1 MSRTVLIVEGNEG
14 RRHAVRS
21 AFAGRGIS
29 TMEVN
34 DAFTGLAA
42 LGRSDFG
49 AIVLAEARRALSLKG
64 LVQLARK
71 RHEGIRIFVILAA
84 AANAD
89 RVRAQLGDDV
99 ITIAPDAS
107 VEGLATQVA
116 SELDVGDVA
125 ASNPWQGES
134 VLAGSSKTSGGL
146 SSESGPVLG
155 APTALSLEGTL
166 DDGDGAA
173 LLMAL
178 LAQELTGT
186 LRIDEGEQQVV
197 IYFSAGEPVWADEK
211 GGDRAV
217 HRRLLAKKIIDEKQ
231 AIAPVPDGDLLES
244 LFKADAIRVADVVEL
259 MRDAAR
265 DAVLDLAQ
273 RRNGTYRFV
282 EQRAFRDWPPIVRL
296 NPFGL
301 VFESRRRTHP
311 PERLVALAA
320 EMSARYIVPG
330 PALRAA
336 APKLR
341 PFLRDRDAGELI
353 DGRST
358 VADLTRETGLDA
370 IMGALLVTTL
380 VDGRLARLADKPI
393 SDEERTALAAAAVAP
408 VDVRT
413 SGSGLD
419 ADASDDDKRNAIRSI
434 AMRIRALVQPTQ
446 VLGIPLHASRDET
459 EAAYRQ
465 RISELDPARVPEGA
479 DAEELL
485 RLLAEI
491 RAKVK
496 GAYETLVL
504 TTSTSVSTSES
515 NPGFDMDSNPF

>member
-14 RRHAVRS
+14 RRHAVRT

-29 TMEVN
+29 TMEVS

-71 RHEGIRIFVILAA
+71 RHEDIRIFVILAA

-89 RVRAQLGDDV
+89 RVRSSLGDDV

-107 VEGLATQVA
+107 VEGLANQVA
-116 SELDVGDVA
+116 AILDVGDA
-125 ASNPWQGES
+125 GASNPWQGES
-134 VLAGSSKTSGGL
+134 YVSGSSKSKGPTT
-146 SSESGPVLG
+146 ESGAVS
-155 APTALSLEGTL
+155 APPASISLEGAL
-166 DDGDGAA
+166 DEGDGAA

-186 LRIDEGEQQVV
+186 LHIEDADARSS
-197 IYFSAGEPVWADEK
+197 IYFSSGEPVWADEH

-217 HRRLLAKKIIDEKQ
+217 YGRLVAKKLVDADRHIT
-231 AIAPVPDGDLLES
+231 PVPDGDLLAALVREGDIG
-244 LFKADAIRVADVVEL
+244 LPDVVAL
-259 MRDAAR
+259 MRDTAR

-273 RRNGTYRFV
+273 RRSGTYNFV
-282 EQRAFRDWPPIVRL
+282 EERAFREWPAIVRL

-301 VFESRRRTHP
+301 VFESRRRTYL
-311 PERLVALAA
+311 PERLVAIAA
-320 EMSARYIVPG
+320 EMSPRFIVPG

-341 PFLRDRDAGELI
+341 AFLRDRDAGELI

-358 VADLTRETGLDA
+358 VEDLTRETGLDA

-380 VDGRLARLADKPI
+380 VDGRLARLADAPI
-393 SDEERTALAAAAVAP
+393 SDAERTALASAALAP
-408 VDVRT
+408 VNVRVL
-413 SGSGLD
+413 GSGFEP
-419 ADASDDDKRNAIRSI
+419 DASDDERRNAIRSI

-446 VLGIPLHASRDET
+446 VLGVPLHASREEMET
-459 EAAYRQ
+459 AFRQ
-465 RISELDPARVPEGA
+465 RMSELDPAKVPSGA
-479 DAEELL
+479 DADELKELL
-485 RLLAEI
+485 GEI
-491 RAKVK
+491 RAKLK
-496 GAYETLVL
+496 GAYETLKM
-504 TTSTSVSTSES
+504 TTSTSIGVSES
-515 NPGFDMDSNPF
+515 NPGFEMDSNPF